1 MADQRA
7 AFKPAAVLVTG
18 LGLTAAL
25 LSTGLSGPAAASTSA
40 EARKMVAFEQ
50 RLQPSSRS
58 PRVPTPAPVL
68 DLYRVVDQMLD
79 DDPSYW
85 GGAYVDR
92 RRLAVLATEAPVAAR
107 QRARQEYG
115 LDSRLLRFQSTKH
128 SLAQLDQ
135 ATSKTLSEVTAANKT
150 ATIGPQFGAESQITV
165 GIKAD
170 DPQLRSDLAEVA
182 AETSVPVTVY
192 QTRPAAPKSRLRYN
206 KVAAGAEYI
215 PYNDQGEGGWCST
228 AAIWR
233 LNGARY
239 AVTAAHC
246 TDQAHR
252 NAAAYDARGFLGPI
266 GTMSYTSATD
276 LGTATTRHGDW
287 ALIRLI
293 KKPKPSLWTGGSY
306 GSAES
311 TGSLPVA
318 GRTRFPQGFRGL
330 QTSGR
335 TTGHT
340 EYERVLLVDQTQTYK
355 ASDDWWD
362 RWRWW
367 PSKSDVTYTKL
378 TIADRADGDCIRP
391 GDSGGAVYRQVTLN
405 GRAAAEIGGIISGA
419 SMDGGRC
426 RLLFTP
432 IKWVKT
438 DVGGKIV
445 KVKR

>member
-68 DLYRVVDQMLD
+68 DLYRVVDRMLD

-128 SLAQLDQ
+128 SLAQLDH

-150 ATIGPQFGAESQITV
+150 ATVGPQFGAESQITV

-228 AAIWR
+228 AVRAAKRTARSACPRYGHAEATAVGSGLCSASSFAWR
-233 LNGARY
+233 SFASSPSAR
-239 AVTAAHC
+239 ATNRLVMPAEADKITKR
-246 TDQAHR
+246 TS
-252 NAAAYDARGFLGPI
+252 GFDK
-266 GTMSYTSATD
+266 TTSALRLMASKSAT
-276 LGTATTRHGDW
+276 LVPPNLATTVAEG
-287 ALIRLI
+287 ALRLC
-293 KKPKPSLWTGGSY
+293 W
-306 GSAES
+306 
-311 TGSLPVA
+311 
-318 GRTRFPQGFRGL
+318 
-330 QTSGR
+330 
-335 TTGHT
+335 
-340 EYERVLLVDQTQTYK
+340 
-355 ASDDWWD
+355 
-362 RWRWW
+362 
-367 PSKSDVTYTKL
+367 
-378 TIADRADGDCIRP
+378 
-391 GDSGGAVYRQVTLN
+391 GA
-405 GRAAAEIGGIISGA
+405 A
-419 SMDGGRC
+419 
-426 RLLFTP
+426 
-432 IKWVKT
+432 
-438 DVGGKIV
+438 
-445 KVKR
+445 

>member
-150 ATIGPQFGAESQITV
+150 ATVGPQFGAESQITV

-228 AAIWR
+228 AATWR

-276 LGTATTRHGDW
+276 LGTATTRHGD
-287 ALIRLI
+287 
-293 KKPKPSLWTGGSY
+293 
-306 GSAES
+306 
-311 TGSLPVA
+311 
-318 GRTRFPQGFRGL
+318 
-330 QTSGR
+330 
-335 TTGHT
+335 
-340 EYERVLLVDQTQTYK
+340 
-355 ASDDWWD
+355 
-362 RWRWW
+362 
-367 PSKSDVTYTKL
+367 
-378 TIADRADGDCIRP
+378 
-391 GDSGGAVYRQVTLN
+391 
-405 GRAAAEIGGIISGA
+405 
-419 SMDGGRC
+419 
-426 RLLFTP
+426 
-432 IKWVKT
+432 
-438 DVGGKIV
+438 
-445 KVKR
+445 